1 MEFSEASL
9 KPSSDEKYFRYF
21 ISCYFSDL
29 NGGCEACVCISVMY
43 CGLRGLSIF
52 QSQLLQTIIS
62 CFVQLK
68 RLQRTRTRGF
78 GTKGPHYSLCL
89 YCLWHEG
96 DNAQRE
102 IITRKA
108 FWGLWVSRPENLWHW
123 RPASYNSHFSL
134 KFNECCISKQS
145 PEMFMFKKCS
155 WWNISYKDPVIINN
169 WTNKL
174 LITQLSS

>member
-1 MEFSEASL
+1 MKFSEASL

-78 GTKGPHYSLCL
+78 ETKCPLLEAPTIRFIFIVYDTRVTMHREKLLQGKPFEGFGCL
-89 YCLWHEG
+89 DL
-96 DNAQRE
+96 R
-102 IITRKA
+102 
-108 FWGLWVSRPENLWHW
+108 HW
-123 RPASYNSHFSL
+123 RPASYSLGKISIRRLKSLQRTLILISH
-134 KFNECCISKQS
+134 
-145 PEMFMFKKCS
+145 
-155 WWNISYKDPVIINN
+155 
-169 WTNKL
+169 
-174 LITQLSS
+174 

>member
-1 MEFSEASL
+1 MSSDFPRLTFKGIFILNIQNIQNCDIFKHCTVIISNLLLSKVVPGTKLLDMKALPSLLCSAMKFSEASL

-68 RLQRTRTRGF
+68 RLQRTRTMGF
-78 GTKGPHYSLCL
+78 ETKCP
-89 YCLWHEG
+89 
-96 DNAQRE
+96 
-102 IITRKA
+102 K
-108 FWGLWVSRPENLWHW
+108 
-123 RPASYNSHFSL
+123 
-134 KFNECCISKQS
+134 
-145 PEMFMFKKCS
+145 
-155 WWNISYKDPVIINN
+155 
-169 WTNKL
+169 
-174 LITQLSS
+174 